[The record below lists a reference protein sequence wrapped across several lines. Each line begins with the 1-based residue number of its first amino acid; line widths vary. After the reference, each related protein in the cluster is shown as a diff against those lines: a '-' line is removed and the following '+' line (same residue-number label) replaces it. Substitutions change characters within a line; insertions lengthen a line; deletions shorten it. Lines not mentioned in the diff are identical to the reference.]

1 MNNMKKI
8 AAILLILFAL
18 KSISQNS
25 FGDRRALFFN
35 SYEDYQ
41 QNKSVDGVKLKE
53 MSQYGSTVKIEKDG
67 KTEEYKDSKIPY
79 TWFCNNQGMLM
90 RVFNGKVYY
99 VIIEGAVT
107 YYVKSIEAWTG
118 YTYNTS
124 TNEMRTEIMFIPNP
138 NEIFK
143 EYYSVTPTS
152 EILVFKDKMFNEYLE
167 KYGLKEQFEA
177 DKVKREMKDT
187 VLDYKNKEWQKR
199 VKYKK
204 LINEKIK
211 K

>member
-1 MNNMKKI
+1 MKNLT
-8 AAILLILFAL
+8 LLFLVFLTL
-18 KSISQNS
+18 KSFSQNT
-25 FGDRRALFFN
+25 FGDKRATMFFN
-35 SYEDYQ
+35 SYEDYK
-41 QNKSVDGVKLKE
+41 QNKPIDDVKLKE
-53 MSQYGSTVKIEKDG
+53 MSQYGSTVKIEKNG

-107 YYVKSIEAWTG
+107 YYVKALEAWTG

-124 TNEMRTEIMFIPNP
+124 TNEMRTELMFMPNP
-138 NEIFK
+138 NEVFK
-143 EYYSVTPTS
+143 EYYSETPTS

-177 DKVKREMKDT
+177 DKLKREMKDN